1 MKKAFLSAL
10 IVVAIYLIINVSL
23 YIWVNKDP
31 SASEGGGVGWY
42 YILFLLWGTPI
53 FLAIAVRVFFIN
65 YDLHR
70 NPNSALALKSALK
83 SALVV
88 VAIYLIILVS
98 LYIGVNIDPSE
109 GGLGWLFGLFLIGGT
124 PIFLV
129 LAVIVFLIG
138 LKEDKKKGNSTPSN
152 LLNKL
157 LSFIQSLIGW

>member
-1 MKKAFLSAL
+1 MKKALLSAL
-10 IVVAIYLIINVSL
+10 VVVAIYLIINVSL

-31 SASEGGGVGWY
+31 YASEGGGVGWY
-42 YILFLLWGTPI
+42 YILFLLWGTPA
-53 FLAIAVRVFFIN
+53 FLVIAVRVFIKN

-70 NPNSALALKSALK
+70 NPNSALALK

-98 LYIGVNIDPSE
+98 LYIGVNIEVNIDPYE
-109 GGLGWLFGLFLIGGT
+109 GGLGLLFGIFLIGGT

-138 LKEDKKKGNSTPSN
+138 LVVGSKEDKKKRDSMTS
-152 LLNKL
+152 K
-157 LSFIQSLIGW
+157 